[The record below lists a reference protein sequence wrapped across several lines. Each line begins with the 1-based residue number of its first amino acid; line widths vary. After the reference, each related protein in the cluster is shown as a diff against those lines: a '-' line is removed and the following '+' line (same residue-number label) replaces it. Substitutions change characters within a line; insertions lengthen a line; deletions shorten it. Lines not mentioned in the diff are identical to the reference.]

1 MSLLLLFG
9 GGGSPPAPIGD
20 YLQARS
26 AIAISGV
33 TYAGWTPPSWTIR
46 IDGTLRTT
54 LIERNDFVI
63 TYRLDNTP
71 STCVFTT
78 KPGYEPTL
86 GHDVKVTYATPDE
99 YEFAGTILQR
109 EALPYR
115 TESGAVRWRCMAVGY
130 QWLMD
135 RYDRPRRRY
144 TNRGVG
150 TIVGDVLYNNTD
162 GGFRVGYI
170 PSSLGNIDIQFT
182 GEDTVSQAL
191 QRIATAC
198 DAFWEVTADRVVNM
212 YQTYP
217 EGSLATLTN
226 SLAVMPT
233 SSYVEDLTQVRTRSV
248 FRGYGSNAL
257 GVAADGDT
265 TISVEETSFYD
276 PSGGTVISGANQ
288 VTYTGLSVDSG
299 PGALTGCSGIL
310 YEIAVGDPV
319 DILIEVTDSAA
330 ETALAAIL
338 GGGLSGQASHYAT
351 DGRLSQ
357 TEATGRATADLSVF
371 SSSLKDFTFRY
382 VTPPRHLHI
391 GRSLTVNITQPYGIS
406 GTFLIREIR
415 TGPRGIVS
423 GETVDVWRQVTAS
436 RYVRSMVDLL
446 QLVS

>member
-46 IDGTLRTT
+46 VDGTLRTT
-54 LIERNDFVI
+54 SIERNDFVI
-63 TYRLDNTP
+63 TERLDNSP
-71 STCVFTT
+71 ATCVFTT

-86 GHDVKVTYATPDE
+86 GHDIKVTYTTPDE
-99 YEFAGTILQR
+99 YVFAGTILQR

-115 TESGAVRWRCMAVGY
+115 TDSGAVRWRCMAVGY

-135 RYDRPRRRY
+135 RHDKVLRRY

-150 TIVGDVLYNNTD
+150 TVVADILDRYTD
-162 GGFRVGYI
+162 GDFRVGYC
-170 PSSLGNIDIQFT
+170 PQSLGNIDMEFSF
-182 GEDTVSQAL
+182 ETVSGAM

-198 DAFWEVTADRVVNM
+198 DAFWEVTADRIVNL

-217 EGSLATLTN
+217 DASLATVTN
-226 SLAVMPT
+226 SLAVMPNA
-233 SSYVEDLTQVRTRSV
+233 SYIEDLTQVRTRSI
-248 FRGYGSNAL
+248 FRGYGSTAL
-257 GVAADGDT
+257 AAAVPGDT
-265 TISVEETSFYD
+265 TVNVDDVTFYD
-276 PSGGTVISGANQ
+276 SSGGTAISGANEI
-288 VTYTGLSVDSG
+288 TYTGVSVDSG
-299 PGALTGCSGIL
+299 PGALTGCTGIL
-310 YEIAVGDPV
+310 YEISVGDPV
-319 DILIEVTDSAA
+319 DILIEVIDSAA
-330 ETALAAIL
+330 ETALATIL
-338 GGGLSGQASHYAT
+338 GSGLSGEAAHYAT
-351 DGRLSQ
+351 DGRLSA
-357 TEATGRATADLSVF
+357 TEATGRATADLSLF

-382 VTPPRHLHI
+382 VTPPRHLRI
-391 GRSLTVNITQPYGIS
+391 GRALTVNITQPYSIS
-406 GTFLIREIR
+406 GTFLIRELR
-415 TGPRGIVS
+415 TGPRGLVS